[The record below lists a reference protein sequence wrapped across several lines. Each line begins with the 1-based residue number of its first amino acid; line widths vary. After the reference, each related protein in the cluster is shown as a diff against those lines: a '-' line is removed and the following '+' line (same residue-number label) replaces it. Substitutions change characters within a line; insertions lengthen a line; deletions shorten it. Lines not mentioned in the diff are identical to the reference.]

1 MGLDQWWSKGDGV
14 SGKVVHQMVQQA
26 APLRLTNTD
35 SVPIRTITSGTEAL
49 LLSAVDYHPT
59 AVADRSPPQA
69 VREESWWEATCPC
82 SVP

>member
-26 APLRLTNTD
+26 APLRLINTD

-49 LLSAVDYHPT
+49 LV
-59 AVADRSPPQA
+59 
-69 VREESWWEATCPC
+69 
-82 SVP
+82 